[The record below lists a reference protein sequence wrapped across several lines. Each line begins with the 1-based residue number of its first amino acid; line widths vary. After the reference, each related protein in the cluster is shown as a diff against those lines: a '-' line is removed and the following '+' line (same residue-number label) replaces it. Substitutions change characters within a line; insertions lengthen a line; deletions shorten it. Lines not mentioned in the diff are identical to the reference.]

1 MFKHLIIYSFV
12 LIALSTALTGCGIKP
27 GSVEPPPG
35 AEDRVFPRTYP
46 DPSTDPRP

>member
-1 MFKHLIIYSFV
+1 MFKRILLCCFV
-12 LIALSTALTGCGIKP
+12 FLSLSATLSGCGIKP

-46 DPSTDPRP
+46 DPSTDPTP